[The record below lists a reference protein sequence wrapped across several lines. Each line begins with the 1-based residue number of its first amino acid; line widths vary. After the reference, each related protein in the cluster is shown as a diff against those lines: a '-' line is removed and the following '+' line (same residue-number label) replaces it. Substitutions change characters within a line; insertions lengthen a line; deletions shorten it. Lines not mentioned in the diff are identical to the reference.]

1 MPTKTATKNT
11 RWLLME
17 QRIEFM
23 EKTVEGRLTRVED
36 SVMSLKNNEIAH
48 LGVDIANLRSE
59 MQVFVTDLRKRIED
73 IQAVIYKA
81 VGAVGAIILVANILL
96 RIWK

>member
-36 SVMSLKNNEIAH
+36 SVKSLKDNEIAH

>member
-81 VGAVGAIILVANILL
+81 VGAAGAIILVANILIKL
-96 RIWK
+96 WK